1 MKHRIP
7 FLGRRREFIAL
18 LASAAVE
25 WSLDATAQRAAVPV
39 VGVLRPNPG
48 SNEVF
53 AEPLRRY
60 MKALGWEEG
69 GNIRFLFVW
78 AGGHNER
85 IPALAEELVAKK
97 VDVIVAFGDPAIKAL
112 EAVATTIPVVAM
124 TDDMIASGL
133 ASNLRR
139 MRIANM
145 TGVSILATE
154 LDVKRLELLHEF
166 VPRARRIGVLLDA
179 SATPKTT
186 QLADAAHLLG
196 LELVVGQV
204 HSRDEVGRALDDL
217 ISKKVEAVNVLAS
230 PLLYG
235 SRDIII
241 PRMRLE
247 RLPAIYQW
255 PEMAAEGG
263 FLAYGPRLLM
273 AYRQAVGLIDKIL
286 RGARPADL
294 PIEQPDKFA
303 LVLNLK
309 VAEELGLTFP
319 ASLLLR
325 ADEVI
330 E

>member
-1 MKHRIP
+1 MK
-7 FLGRRREFIAL
+7 RREFIAFIGG
-18 LASAAVE
+18 AAAWPLV
-25 WSLDATAQRAAVPV
+25 LHAQQAAVPV
-39 VGVLRPNPG
+39 VGVLRP
-48 SNEVF
+48 SLQSDKEVF

-97 VDVIVAFGDPAIKAL
+97 VDIIVAFGDPAIKAL
-112 EAVATTIPVVAM
+112 EAATAAIPVVAM

-139 MRIANM
+139 MRSGNM

-154 LDVKRLELLHEF
+154 LNVKRLELLHEF
-166 VPRARRIGVLLDA
+166 VPRARGIGVLVDPSA
-179 SATPKTT
+179 SPSIT

-196 LELVVGQV
+196 LELVVGQA

-217 ISKKVEAVNVLAS
+217 VSKKVEAVNVLAS

-263 FLAYGPRLLM
+263 FLAYGPRLLL
-273 AYRQAVGLIDKIL
+273 AYPNAVGLIDKIL
-286 RGARPADL
+286 RGVRPADL
-294 PIEQPDKFA
+294 PIQQPDKFE

-309 VAEELGLTFP
+309 VAAELGLTFP

>member
-1 MKHRIP
+1 M
-7 FLGRRREFIAL
+7 RRRDFIAFIGGT
-18 LASAAVE
+18 AAWPLV
-25 WSLDATAQRAAVPV
+25 LHAQQAAVPV
-39 VGVLRPNPG
+39 VGVLRPSPE

-60 MKALGWEEG
+60 MKSLGWEEG

-78 AGGHNER
+78 AGGHTER

-97 VDVIVAFGDPAIKAL
+97 VDVIVAFGDLAIKAL
-112 EAVATTIPVVAM
+112 EVATKTIPVVAM

-166 VPRARRIGVLLDA
+166 VPRARRIGVIVDPSA
-179 SATPKTT
+179 SPSIT

-196 LELVVGQV
+196 LELVVGQA

-217 ISKKVEAVNVLAS
+217 VSKKVEAVNVLAS

-241 PRMRLE
+241 PRMRPE

-263 FLAYGPRLLM
+263 FLAYGPRLLL
-273 AYRQAVGLIDKIL
+273 AYRHAVGLIDKIL

-294 PIEQPDKFA
+294 PIEQPDKFE

-325 ADEVI
+325 ADELI